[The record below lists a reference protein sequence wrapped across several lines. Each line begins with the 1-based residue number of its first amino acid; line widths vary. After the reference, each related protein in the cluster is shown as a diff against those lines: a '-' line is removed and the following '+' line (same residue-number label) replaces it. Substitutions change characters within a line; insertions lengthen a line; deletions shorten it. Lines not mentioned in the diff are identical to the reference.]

1 MQVSGQEAQVAETRD
16 MVTKVQ
22 LEVDAEM
29 DKATAQYRK
38 ARVTLC
44 CELPVLLPVPVV
56 HIT

>member
-38 ARVTLC
+38 ASVTLC
-44 CELPVLLPVPVV
+44 CVLPVSHL
-56 HIT
+56 